1 MNGYTV
7 MGYTCYIIYILY
19 IYIYILYIYV
29 AWMHAMVWSNMSHNL
44 GVFVVFNSKLQ
55 LWGEILSPKNQKQ
68 ERWGWRGWG
77 EVK

>member
-1 MNGYTV
+1 
-7 MGYTCYIIYILY
+7 
-19 IYIYILYIYV
+19 
-29 AWMHAMVWSNMSHNL
+29 MHAMVWSNMSHNL